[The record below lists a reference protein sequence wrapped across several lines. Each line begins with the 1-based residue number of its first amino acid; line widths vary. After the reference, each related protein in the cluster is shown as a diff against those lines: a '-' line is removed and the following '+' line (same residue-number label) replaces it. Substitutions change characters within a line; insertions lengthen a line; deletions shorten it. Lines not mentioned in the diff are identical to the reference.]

1 MKEEWMKLLACLHQ
15 VVGDVKVVDLVGVP
29 LTEGLEDI
37 IGRAQEDVVE
47 GLDGEDL
54 AHPLVEDAGMEDDGR
69 FMTIVV
75 TESN

>member
-1 MKEEWMKLLACLHQ
+1 MKLLACLHQ
-15 VVGDVKVVDLVGVP
+15 VVGDVEVVDLVGVP

-54 AHPLVEDAGMEDDGR
+54 AHLLVEDAGVEDDGR
-69 FMTIVV
+69 LVTIVV

>member
-1 MKEEWMKLLACLHQ
+1 MLLACLHQ

-37 IGRAQEDVVE
+37 IGRAQEDVME

>member
-1 MKEEWMKLLACLHQ
+1 M
-15 VVGDVKVVDLVGVP
+15 GDVEVVDLVGVP

-54 AHPLVEDAGMEDDGR
+54 THPLVEDAGIEDDGR
-69 FMTIVV
+69 LMTIVV
-75 TESN
+75 TESI